1 MSIRLMGMTWSHPRG
16 YDPMIACS
24 TAFRQ
29 ETGVEIEWD
38 KRSLQDFESFP
49 VQELAQAYDLIV
61 IDHPHVGQI
70 TAEGCLHPLDLPG
83 REREL
88 AEMAARSVGPSYR
101 SYNWQ
106 GRQWA
111 FPIDAATQVQAYRH
125 DQVEGPVRKLEDM
138 VLMAE
143 RGRAL
148 LPLRPPHSLM
158 CFFTLAAHLG
168 TVCNH
173 EGDLLIDREAGLL
186 VMDWLSRLSRPQP
199 DQAYVADPIAVLEE
213 ISQVSSPYSVVPLT
227 YGYVSYSLA
236 GFRPSRITFA
246 DMPVVGDRPPVG
258 SAIGGTGIAV
268 SAASGHLDAAEAF
281 ACFVAGGAIQAGT
294 YASSGGQPGHAMA
307 WESDAVNEPVLDFY
321 RNTRATLEGG
331 WLRPRHDGY
340 MRFQAEGAE
349 ALTEG
354 LKQRSAAGVIL
365 DQLDALFR
373 AHGPRG

>member
-1 MSIRLMGMTWSHPRG
+1 MSVRLKGMTWSHPRG

-24 TAFRQ
+24 AAFRQ

-49 VQELAQAYDLIV
+49 VKELAQAYDLIV

-70 TAEGCLHPLDLPG
+70 TAEGCLHPLDQPG

-88 AEMAARSVGPSYR
+88 ADMADGSVGPSFE

-111 FPIDAATQVQAYRH
+111 FPIDAATQVQAYRQ
-125 DQVEGPVRKLEDM
+125 DRGEGPVRQLEDM

-143 RGRAL
+143 RRHAL

-168 TVCNH
+168 TPCNR

-199 DQAYVADPIAVLEE
+199 DQAYQADPIAVLEE
-213 ISQVSSPYSVVPLT
+213 MSSVSSPYSVAPLI
-227 YGYVSYSLA
+227 YGYVSYSLH
-236 GFRPSRITFA
+236 GFRPSRIAFA
-246 DMPVVGDRPPVG
+246 DMPVIGNRPPVG

-268 SAASGHLDAAEAF
+268 SAASRHVEAAEAF
-281 ACFVAGGAIQAGT
+281 AFFVAGGAAQAGP
-294 YASSGGQPGHAMA
+294 YAASGGQPGHAMA
-307 WESDAVNEPVLDFY
+307 WESDAVNAPVLDFY

-349 ALTEG
+349 ALTAG
-354 LKQRSAAGVIL
+354 LKQRNAASVIL

-373 AHGPRG
+373 AHGPRA